1 MVRKQV
7 TRRMWMRST
16 IAIAVLT
23 TLLIGGNSIQLAHSQ
38 PTNISLSPQ
47 FSPNP
52 VELKGKAGGSA
63 AVSEIA
69 GQAVTPTG
77 PCTGFA
83 NAASDHTIT
92 LKAFFK
98 QLSLEV
104 ESSQDTAI
112 AIRGPGGVWCND
124 DFQGK
129 NPGVS
134 GQWLAGKYEIW
145 VSTYAKNQAAPYVLK
160 ISGQ

>member
-1 MVRKQV
+1 
-7 TRRMWMRST
+7 MRST
-16 IAIAVLT
+16 IAIAALT
-23 TLLIGGNSIQLAHSQ
+23 IISIAGNSIQLAYSQ
-38 PTNISLSPQ
+38 PANITLSPQ
-47 FSPNP
+47 FAPNP
-52 VELKGKAGGSA
+52 LELKGKTGGA
-63 AVSEIA
+63 EAVSEIT

-83 NAASDHTIT
+83 NTDPDHTIT

-98 QLSLEV
+98 QLSMEV

-129 NPGVS
+129 NPGVT

-145 VSTYAKNQAAPYVLK
+145 ISTYGKNQTAPYVLK
-160 ISGQ
+160 ITGQ